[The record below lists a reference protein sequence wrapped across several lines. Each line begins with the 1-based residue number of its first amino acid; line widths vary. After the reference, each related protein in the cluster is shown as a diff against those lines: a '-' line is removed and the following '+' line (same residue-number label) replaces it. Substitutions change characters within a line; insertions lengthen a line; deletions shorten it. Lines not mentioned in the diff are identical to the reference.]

1 MCGVCVSGCMSV
13 CFVVVVVVVVAC
25 SYACLMLFFVYLG
38 PSAGLVVVSFCIDI
52 VHSF

>member
-1 MCGVCVSGCMSV
+1 MACVSLGVCLV
-13 CFVVVVVVVVAC
+13 CFVVVVVVAC
-25 SYACLMLFFVYLG
+25 SYACLILFFVYLG